1 MKTYTQRRQLRFFK
15 STWFHCNSDSFWK
28 LNLQIAFL
36 AIHFSLLAVHKW
48 KVIFKL
54 IFCFLRWFQHM
65 LHKNSD
71 PSQHL
76 CSYLL
81 FLGSWQLESSLG
93 WAQGL
98 LLSSGTVPSLRT
110 PMGLSVPRS
119 EPPPGIPSQTQ
130 ERTEETDGN
139 YLLTQAL
146 LSLFSSREWPR
157 NEAKLSPSSVQLLL
171 FLASF
176 PGLNHFCSSVS
187 VQYIHSSA
195 TMYYTECK
203 PKNKTGEGLGTR
215 LPCSPA
221 LCKQLSLV
229 IGEAC
234 LLAEGVC
241 TSYCKWWMLCETCTV
256 IYADMWEMAE
266 CCFFPRYLHMVCSTK
281 SEKQG

>member
-1 MKTYTQRRQLRFFK
+1 MKTHTQRRQLRFFK

-65 LHKNSD
+65 VHKNSD
-71 PSQHL
+71 LSQHL

-98 LLSSGTVPSLRT
+98 LPSSGTVPSLRT

-130 ERTEETDGN
+130 ERTAETDGN
-139 YLLTQAL
+139 YLLTYAL

-157 NEAKLSPSSVQLLL
+157 NEDRLFPSSVRLPL

-176 PGLNHFCSSVS
+176 PGLSHFCSSVS

-203 PKNKTGEGLGTR
+203 PKNKNWGRPGNEATLF
-215 LPCSPA
+215 P
-221 LCKQLSLV
+221 SLV
-229 IGEAC
+229 QAAVTCDRKG
-234 LLAEGVC
+234 LLACRRCVYFILQVVDVVWDLYSHICRYVGNG
-241 TSYCKWWMLCETCTV
+241 WMLLLFQV
-256 IYADMWEMAE
+256 S
-266 CCFFPRYLHMVCSTK
+266 PHGL
-281 SEKQG
+281 